1 MARLVVIAGPDAC
14 LGFSAAGVETREVED
29 GEDPNEILSEIF
41 SDERYGIVVAD
52 ESVLE
57 RAPGSLRARVEKRG
71 YPIVVPLNIPDRW
84 EEEPEGESPVVKLI
98 RRAIGYQ
105 IKIRK

>member
-14 LGFSAAGVETREVED
+14 LGFNSAGVETREVD
-29 GEDPNEILSEIF
+29 GAEPGEVLSEVF
-41 SDERYGIVVAD
+41 SDEKYGIVIVD
-52 ESVLE
+52 DGLLG
-57 RAPGSLRARVEKRG
+57 RAPANLMARVEKRG
-71 YPIVVPLNIPDRW
+71 YPIVVPVTIPDRW
-84 EEEPEGESPVVKLI
+84 EEEPEGESPVVRLI